1 MESNKLTI
9 KIKEEF
15 HMRVSEMAKREN
27 FDINKI
33 LGTENNKSKSTG
45 INPSRAEVDA
55 LLQADKYV
63 PSNTPFTP
71 PNWNN
76 MLTKSD
82 PIMSDEEFEKAIW
95 EMAWKDASNNV
106 ARMNNPEVAQMRRA
120 FISVVSPDRK
130 AAYAHTMAQ
139 TGGKLPINQ
148 IIFDSNGR
156 RVMHYTPNGF
166 WAPSNTP
173 EEKSRLAL
181 FHQIYNEAY
190 AAYEKEHG
198 KVQAN
203 HTPTY
208 GGGRMP
214 SNPFM

>member
-1 MESNKLTI
+1 M
-9 KIKEEF
+9 
-15 HMRVSEMAKREN
+15 EN

-33 LGTENNKSKSTG
+33 LGTEKSKGKSKS
-45 INPSRAEVDA
+45 INPNLSRDEVDA

-95 EMAWKDASNNV
+95 EQAWKDASNGL

-120 FISVVSPDRK
+120 FISVESPDRK
-130 AAYAHTMAQ
+130 AAFEKTMAQ

-148 IIFDSNGR
+148 IIFDDSGR

-166 WAPSNTP
+166 WAPRNTDA
-173 EEKSRLAL
+173 ERSRLAM
-181 FHQIYNEAY
+181 FNQIYNEAY

-198 KVQAN
+198 KVEAN

-208 GGGRMP
+208 GGGKMP